1 MSKLGIVIPLYNGSG
16 FIKDVLTDLQN
27 QTCKDFTCY
36 IIDDGSTDNPE
47 KEIKPFLEDF
57 RFKYTKIPHS
67 GVSVA
72 RNKGIELV
80 EEDYIYFCDVD
91 DSLSPFLIERCMNIL
106 DQYPETPLLTFGF
119 CIQNPKGEI
128 DCVIRGKEEGIYS
141 SIVNSSVAWALW
153 NRIFKKDFILKH
165 SLKFEEDID
174 YGEDFMY
181 INEVYYYLRQDHS
194 FYIEI
199 PDVLYHY
206 QSKNFHSAVT
216 KCTSSKE
223 IFYEKRAKFMN
234 KLKNFIQ
241 THPRNEISRRIED
254 AINRPNSYEDS
265 LAQQL
270 R

>member
-1 MSKLGIVIPLYNGSG
+1 MSKLGIVIPLYNSSS

-27 QTCKDFTCY
+27 QTCKEFTCY
-36 IIDDGSTDNPE
+36 IIDDGSTDKPE
-47 KEIKPFLEDF
+47 KEIKPFLEDPRF
-57 RFKYTKIPHS
+57 RYTRISHS

-80 EEDYIYFCDVD
+80 EEDYIYFCDAD

-106 DQYPETPLLTFGF
+106 DQYPEIPLLTFGF
-119 CIQNPKGEI
+119 CMQNPKGEI
-128 DCVIRGKEEGIYS
+128 DCVFRGKEEGIYS
-141 SIVNSSVAWALW
+141 GNITSYVAWALW

-174 YGEDFMY
+174 YGEDLIY
-181 INEVYYYLRQDHS
+181 INEAYYYLCQDHS

-216 KCTSSKE
+216 KSTALKE
-223 IFYEKRAKFMN
+223 IFYEKRAKYMN
-234 KLKNFIQ
+234 RLKIFVQN
-241 THPRNEISRRIED
+241 HPHNGVSRRIVNG
-254 AINRPNSYEDS
+254 INNPNSYEDS